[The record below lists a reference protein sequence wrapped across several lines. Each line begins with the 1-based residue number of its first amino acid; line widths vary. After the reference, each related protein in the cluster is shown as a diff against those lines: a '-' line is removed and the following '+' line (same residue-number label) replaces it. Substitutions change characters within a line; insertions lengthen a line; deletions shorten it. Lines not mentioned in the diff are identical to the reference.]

1 MSPLPLLLL
10 LFPAGALALGIT
22 LARRLPA
29 EERAVLALAGALLV
43 ASALL
48 SPALPLHDP
57 WTHYLHLRAALEDP
71 LRVLDL
77 WDRPGFTL
85 LAAGPAAFGI
95 RAARLAAVATAIVA
109 LAATMLTAR
118 ALGLARPW
126 AAGLL
131 MLAQYDFFGQ
141 GASTMTELPFAAA
154 LAIALLGW
162 AEGRPWLVAAGLAWA
177 GIARPE
183 GPAFAALGALA
194 ILLRWRRLAPA
205 VAAGVPFLVYVTAGA
220 LLYGDPL
227 WMANMNPYR
236 GHISLLPDPRQLYRS
251 YFFTALALSQGPA
264 LVLLEAAGAA
274 LAVWGP
280 ARRLRFVL
288 APLAITFLLL
298 TFVRTGDTDTWRE
311 SRYLVTVAPALA
323 LLAAAA
329 LDALLAHF
337 PRIAPPALLAL
348 AGWAGWRVVR
358 YHWAAAGV
366 SPPVATAV
374 VSAVVVVLVAV
385 LWLLRGRI
393 APAAAFCAL
402 LVATVASIPPGAL
415 GRHREVLPGYG
426 DDHHHP
432 ERAAPPPPPSAPDRA
447 VR

>member
-1 MSPLPLLLL
+1 MSLLPYALLS
-10 LFPAGALALGIT
+10 FPAAALALAIA

-29 EERAVLALAGALLV
+29 EDRPVLALALALLV

-48 SPALPLHDP
+48 SPVVPRHDP
-57 WTHYLHLRAALEDP
+57 WTHYLHLRATLEDP

-95 RAARLAAVATAIVA
+95 RAARLAAVATALVT
-109 LAATMLTAR
+109 LAATMGAAR

-131 MLAQYDFFGQ
+131 VLAQYDFFGQ

-162 AEGRPWLVAAGLAWA
+162 AEGRPWLVAAGLGWA
-177 GIARPE
+177 GIVRPE

-194 ILLRWRRLAPA
+194 ILLRWRRPLPA
-205 VAAGVPFLVYVTAGA
+205 LAAGVPFVLYVAAGA
-220 LLYGDPL
+220 LVFRDPL
-227 WMANMNPYR
+227 WMASMNPYR
-236 GHISLLPDPRQLYRS
+236 GHLALVLDPGRLLRS
-251 YFFTALALSQGPA
+251 YFFTALVLSQGPA
-264 LVLLEAAGAA
+264 LVFLEAAGAG
-274 LAVWGP
+274 LAIAGP
-280 ARRLRFVL
+280 ERRLRSVL

-298 TFVRTGDTDTWRE
+298 TFVGIGDTEAWRE
-311 SRYLVTVAPALA
+311 SRYLVSVAPALG

-329 LDALLAHF
+329 LDALLARL
-337 PRIAPPALLAL
+337 PRVAPTALLAL

-358 YHWAAAGV
+358 YHWAAAGAA
-366 SPPVATAV
+366 PNVAAV
-374 VSAVVVVLVAV
+374 AVAGAVVVLVAV
-385 LWLLRGRI
+385 LLLLRGRI
-393 APAAAFCAL
+393 SPAAAFCTV
-402 LVATVASIPPGAL
+402 LVATVASVPPGSL

-426 DDHHHP
+426 DDQA
-432 ERAAPPPPPSAPDRA
+432 RPPVSTPSTISRHIGS
-447 VR
+447 RRS